1 MAIDEQ
7 KFKQLKKQAD
17 DARAAQDRAAGQ
29 LEATME
35 RLKNEF
41 DCATIEEA
49 EKLLV
54 KLNKEA
60 AEAGAE
66 YDEAVVTFEKEWGSC
81 AED

>member
-1 MAIDEQ
+1 MAIDEK
-7 KFKQLKKQAD
+7 KFKQLKQQAD
-17 DARAAQDRAAGQ
+17 DVRAARDRTAGQ

-41 DCATIEEA
+41 GCGTIEEA
-49 EKLLV
+49 KKLLV

-60 AEAGAE
+60 TKAEAG
-66 YDEAVVTFEKEWGSC
+66 YDEAVETFEKEWGSR